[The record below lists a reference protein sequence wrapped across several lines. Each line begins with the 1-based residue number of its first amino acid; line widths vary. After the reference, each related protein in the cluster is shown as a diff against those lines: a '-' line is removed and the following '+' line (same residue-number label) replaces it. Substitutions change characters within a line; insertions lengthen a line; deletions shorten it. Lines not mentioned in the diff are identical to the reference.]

1 MQGEAA
7 AEGAVLAVLDGFA
20 ATSNAFAFY
29 RAAVFADDFF
39 FLVVGGV
46 ADVGGCVVSGK
57 EVGRFDKPEQIG
69 GEAAEVLF
77 FKAVGGFAGGCFAL
91 VFFAA
96 RVKQGGAQAA
106 FEGAAGDV
114 WGVAVRVGG
123 GAFDTELVVFG
134 LLVFLCQLV
143 CRTADAVRPA
153 NEVFGICLDVSFD
166 LRESFHVIFGV
177 DSADGFKQ
185 FLPLPVVKLCPC
197 RVEGVEGVV
206 VDNVVGRFVIFAGA
220 EVDGG

>member
-1 MQGEAA
+1 MVGSADEAGDIGAGFAWQFFVGVFELRAVVKQQVLQGEAA

-39 FLVVGGV
+39 FLVVDGV

-134 LLVFLCQLV
+134 LLVLDFLPNCLF
-143 CRTADAVRPA
+143 C
-153 NEVFGICLDVSFD
+153 GIYLSLPSLQPLSHWERGF
-166 LRESFHVIFGV
+166 F
-177 DSADGFKQ
+177 GFKH
-185 FLPLPVVKLCPC
+185 
-197 RVEGVEGVV
+197 
-206 VDNVVGRFVIFAGA
+206 
-220 EVDGG
+220 